1 MIKDSGKR
9 LFDMVIVWKLDRFAR
24 NRYDSARYK
33 ATLKK
38 NGVKVVSATEVISEG
53 AEGIIL
59 ESVLEGYA
67 EYYPA
72 DLSEKVVRGMTDN
85 ALKCKFN
92 GGTLPIGY
100 VIDAEQRFQIDPLT
114 APFVLETFKRYDGGE
129 TISSIMNWLNEQGLT
144 NTRGQKMTF
153 NSVGHKK

>member
-1 MIKDSGKR
+1 MTAPDTKR
-9 LFDMVIVWKLDRFAR
+9 RSRRTA
-24 NRYDSARYK
+24 
-33 ATLKK
+33 
-38 NGVKVVSATEVISEG
+38 VKVVSATEVISEG

-67 EYYPA
+67 EYYSA

-100 VIDAEQRFQIDPLT
+100 VIDAFINAVFLYDDKL
-114 APFVLETFKRYDGGE
+114 VL
-129 TISSIMNWLNEQGLT
+129 
-144 NTRGQKMTF
+144 TF
-153 NSVGHKK
+153 NYKGGTKTITFAEL